1 MSTCSSSGMSS
12 SCAVDADVDVD
23 VDNVAV
29 DLDGDVDVGFDA
41 DLDVDVDVYGFPLRV
56 PVVRLIIIISPSSQP
71 CSATSVASCNHFMQ
85 VDEPHK

>member
-1 MSTCSSSGMSS
+1 MSS

-23 VDNVAV
+23 VDNVAI

-41 DLDVDVDVYGFPLRV
+41 DLDVDVDVDVDVYGFPLRV